1 MSDKKIVL
9 QFIALTFVI
18 AYATSGILIVLGH
31 FGYRVYG
38 LVHSFRQ
45 FAANIPFAIYI
56 LSPAI
61 ASYIILKNNK
71 KISGVQEWLKTV
83 FCIKSKSFVYFAI
96 FAVLVLY
103 FGINIAVSGHVGM
116 ALPFYMF
123 FLSLPGNLFIGG
135 LEEAGWTYVLQPRM
149 DQKYGFL
156 LSSVLVGIIWIF
168 WHVPLFFI
176 PGTAHCEGTIDFWMF
191 NVQVI
196 SLSFFRGAIYR
207 IGKDF
212 LPISPA
218 IPRVTH
224 GKAVRCPLTV
234 GCPHVCPSKLAHPC
248 GRPPGLSHKISE
260 KGYVFPFML
269 FHTMFNSA
277 SSLFGSTTMT
287 WSGTITANTAMILIS
302 ILIVSVY
309 GRTQRLKMWLKK

>member
-9 QFIALTFVI
+9 QFIALTFGI

-61 ASYIILKNNK
+61 ASYVILKNNK

-83 FCIKSKSFVYFAI
+83 FCVKSKSFVYFVI

-103 FGINIAVSGHVGM
+103 FGINMAVSGHVGM

-176 PGTAHCEGTIDFWMF
+176 PGTAHCEGQIDFWMF

-196 SLSFFRGAIYR
+196 SLSFFR
-207 IGKDF
+207 
-212 LPISPA
+212 
-218 IPRVTH
+218 
-224 GKAVRCPLTV
+224 
-234 GCPHVCPSKLAHPC
+234 
-248 GRPPGLSHKISE
+248 
-260 KGYVFPFML
+260 
-269 FHTMFNSA
+269 
-277 SSLFGSTTMT
+277 
-287 WSGTITANTAMILIS
+287 
-302 ILIVSVY
+302 
-309 GRTQRLKMWLKK
+309 